1 MFDIEKSI
9 HILHHV
15 IDKQNDKKN
24 MIISTDAKH
33 TPDKISCLFLIQ
45 SFKNWVEKDPS
56 FLDKDYVMETVN
68 LKVCFSR

>member
-1 MFDIEKSI
+1 
-9 HILHHV
+9 
-15 IDKQNDKKN
+15 

-33 TPDKISCLFLIQ
+33 TSDKISCLFLIQ